1 MNYYR
6 CMVMTN
12 TEGDGM
18 SVIKQVSDLNINEE
32 FLFRGQN
39 TRITGDTT
47 ITAFKKGEYV
57 ELPAFATEY
66 EGAKDLWLEGK
77 PILST
82 QKFRG

>member
-1 MNYYR
+1 
-6 CMVMTN
+6 
-12 TEGDGM
+12 M
-18 SVIKQVSDLNINEE
+18 SSTRQVSDLSIKEE

-57 ELPAFATEY
+57 ELAAFTTEY

-82 QKFRG
+82 QKLRG